1 MKLLL
6 IKVLV
11 VLKGRRKEEE
21 ETTTTTRKTRSLT
34 RADQKLLRDEEQKVK
49 VKEGAKANSSAL
61 KTSSG
66 FAGKKVGKRSLDLVL
81 VDLKK
86 AKAGPEESEE
96 VFASEKDAEEEVV
109 EIENDSFEEVGN
121 TSFNAGNS
129 EELIQNLTNQLS
141 TQEDKYVEMKAENL
155 SKDQTIRKLSQNL
168 SKLDEKFG
176 SFKSDRADL
185 VKYMQLNVDLIKKL
199 EVMSEAVKAR
209 DAEIEALKNVKK
221 PKTENV
227 THRQDIE
234 NMRTVMAKQ
243 SRALINLEVKM
254 KETKSNEE
262 TFQKEKAKL
271 LLKIANL
278 EEELKNHDTLKVEN
292 DALRNTIDEKTI
304 ECEDLERASEEEK
317 KMVEALKGQLDSF
330 QSSQSLVFSK
340 IESMQT
346 EQISGQNLITKLRND
361 KKILSQKVVQLK
373 SALEKTEENIVKKEN
388 DGKENENIV
397 VDLKDSIKH
406 KDSVIEQLELEN
418 NKLFRQNVENLK
430 AEKEKSA
437 ELESK
442 LRKLE
447 EEKLGEITLEENVKS
462 EKYRIPKLKRES
474 ALEAKEDPK
483 SRKESPRREGRG
495 YSNK

>member
-1 MKLLL
+1 MPSQSSLARLNIFINIFRESNNSEPLVKLLL

-66 FAGKKVGKRSLDLVL
+66 VGGKKVGKRSLDLVL

-96 VFASEKDAEEEVV
+96 VFASEKDAEEEVI

-176 SFKSDRADL
+176 SFKNDRADL

-199 EVMSEAVKAR
+199 EVVSEAVKAR
-209 DAEIEALKNVKK
+209 DVEIESLKDVEK
-221 PKTENV
+221 PKTKNA

-243 SRALINLEVKM
+243 SRALVNLEVSFKQ
-254 KETKSNEE
+254 EKSE
-262 TFQKEKAKL
+262 L

-278 EEELKNHDTLKVEN
+278 EEELKNHNTLKVE
-292 DALRNTIDEKTI
+292 D
-304 ECEDLERASEEEK
+304 
-317 KMVEALKGQLDSF
+317 EAL
-330 QSSQSLVFSK
+330 QS
-340 IESMQT
+340 
-346 EQISGQNLITKLRND
+346 
-361 KKILSQKVVQLK
+361 
-373 SALEKTEENIVKKEN
+373 
-388 DGKENENIV
+388 
-397 VDLKDSIKH
+397 
-406 KDSVIEQLELEN
+406 
-418 NKLFRQNVENLK
+418 
-430 AEKEKSA
+430 
-437 ELESK
+437 
-442 LRKLE
+442 
-447 EEKLGEITLEENVKS
+447 
-462 EKYRIPKLKRES
+462 
-474 ALEAKEDPK
+474 
-483 SRKESPRREGRG
+483 
-495 YSNK
+495 